1 MYGIYYQVR
10 YVMNIL
16 IVEDEPGIY
25 NFLKEGLEEEGYD
38 IVIASDGIEGVDKF
52 SRSKPDLVLLDW
64 MLPGMQGIDVCKEIR
79 KYDNETP
86 VLFLTAKDTVK
97 ETIEGLRAGAND
109 YIKKPFSFEELLE
122 RIKIHFRNKQE
133 DEILTL
139 GDISLNKSSHQVLC
153 KNREISFTGRE
164 FALLEFLI
172 RNKGKICTR
181 DEIIDKVWDIR
192 FEYDTGVI
200 DVFMNSLRKKLNI
213 GKESGLIKTV
223 RGIGYIAND

>member
-1 MYGIYYQVR
+1 
-10 YVMNIL
+10 MNIL
-16 IVEDEPGIY
+16 IIEDEPGIY

-38 IVIASDGIEGVDKF
+38 ITIASDGTKGVDYF

-64 MLPGMQGIDVCKEIR
+64 MLPGMHGIDVCKEIR
-79 KYDNETP
+79 KHDRETP
-86 VLFLTAKDTVK
+86 ILFLTAKDTVK

-133 DEILTL
+133 DEIFTL
-139 GDISLNKSSHQVLC
+139 GEISLNKSSYQVFS
-153 KNREISFTGRE
+153 KDKEISLTQRE

-172 RNKGKICTR
+172 RNKSKICTR
-181 DEIIDKVWDIR
+181 DEIIDKVWSIS

-213 GKESGLIKTV
+213 GKENGLIKTV

>member
-1 MYGIYYQVR
+1 
-10 YVMNIL
+10 MNIL
-16 IVEDEPGIY
+16 IIEDEPGIY

-38 IVIASDGIEGVDKF
+38 ITIAVDGIQGLEKF
-52 SRSKPDLVLLDW
+52 AISKPDLVLLDW
-64 MLPGMQGIDVCKEIR
+64 MLPKMDGIEVCKALH
-79 KYDNETP
+79 KQDKETP
-86 VLFLTAKDTVK
+86 ILFLTAKDTVK

-122 RIKIHFRNKQE
+122 RIKIHFRDRHE

-139 GDISLNKSSHQVLC
+139 GDIALNKSSYQVF
-153 KNREISFTGRE
+153 KGNEEISLTKRE

-181 DEIIDKVWDIR
+181 DEIIDKVWSIN

-200 DVFMNSLRKKLNI
+200 DVFMNSLRKKLKMN
-213 GKESGLIKTV
+213 KENGNIKTV
-223 RGIGYIAND
+223 RGVGYIANE

>member
-1 MYGIYYQVR
+1 
-10 YVMNIL
+10 MNIL

-38 IVIASDGIEGVDKF
+38 IVITSDGIEGVDKF